1 MPLLLEVER
10 GLDPALVEQAMA
22 ALVTHHDSLRLRFRR
37 EGAHWRQW
45 IAASDGAASFNR
57 VDLSGVPDASVA
69 AAVESAA
76 AEWQRSLDLAD
87 GPLAR
92 AVWFDLGAERPA
104 RLLLL
109 VHHLAVDGVSWRILL
124 EDLQALVSSGLAGQ
138 PLSLPR
144 KTSSFKEWAV
154 RLREHA
160 GSATLAA
167 ERPYWLALERAASAR
182 LPVDRPDGIS
192 SEASSRKLTI
202 SLDAEETRSLLQKVP
217 RTYRTQI
224 NDVLLTALVEAF
236 SGWTGRRSLLLNL
249 EGHGREEIVPGVD
262 LSRTVGW
269 FTTDFP
275 VLLDLEGRREP
286 GEALTAVKEQLR
298 AVPNNG
304 IGFGLLRYLSADPGV
319 ALSIARLPRPEVAFN
334 YMGQFDQVL
343 AAGARFRLARESSG
357 PSLAPQGP
365 RPFPLE
371 IYGMV
376 VEGRLAFDWE
386 YSANLYDRRTVEA
399 LADGFRVALRSL
411 IAHCLSPEAGGLT
424 PADAAA
430 FDWSESDLEQIAA
443 AIRRA
448 QGGTRS

>member
-1 MPLLLEVER
+1 
-10 GLDPALVEQAMA
+10 
-22 ALVTHHDSLRLRFRR
+22 
-37 EGAHWRQW
+37 
-45 IAASDGAASFNR
+45 
-57 VDLSGVPDASVA
+57 
-69 AAVESAA
+69 
-76 AEWQRSLDLAD
+76 
-87 GPLAR
+87 
-92 AVWFDLGAERPA
+92 
-104 RLLLL
+104 
-109 VHHLAVDGVSWRILL
+109 
-124 EDLQALVSSGLAGQ
+124 
-138 PLSLPR
+138 
-144 KTSSFKEWAV
+144 
-154 RLREHA
+154 
-160 GSATLAA
+160 
-167 ERPYWLALERAASAR
+167 
-182 LPVDRPDGIS
+182 
-192 SEASSRKLTI
+192 
-202 SLDAEETRSLLQKVP
+202 
-217 RTYRTQI
+217 
-224 NDVLLTALVEAF
+224 
-236 SGWTGRRSLLLNL
+236 
-249 EGHGREEIVPGVD
+249 

-319 ALSIARLPRPEVAFN
+319 ALSIARLPRPEIAFN

-357 PSLAPQGP
+357 PALAPQGP

-399 LADGFRVALRSL
+399 LAEGFRAALRSL
-411 IAHCLSPEAGGLT
+411 IAHCLSPEAGGLA

-448 QGGTRS
+448 QGGPRS